1 MSYANF
7 KPTIWSRFIQ
17 NQLDQKAVLTAFCNT
32 KFEGEAKKGEQVWIL
47 NAPSPT
53 IFDYNEEKRATGGG
67 IGDPEQLEGTRIPL
81 VLDQAKAFNFM
92 IDDIDKMQTVE
103 GLMESIMKEKA
114 RAMLILRE
122 KFVASLT
129 AKVVDGDMIVPSAQ
143 ITTAAKAKAAVDA
156 ALLKLRDAGVD
167 LDDSVQIELCPFMY
181 QLFRDYIMEIRTNN
195 DGVVQHGVVG
205 TYDNAKVVMSTN
217 LYNDGTDTH
226 CMVRTNNAIAFASGI
241 DKMEAY
247 RPEHYFSDAVKGLNV
262 YGGTIAR
269 PSELVVV
276 KVHQ

>member
-7 KPTIWSRFIQ
+7 KPTIWSKFIQ
-17 NQLDQKAVLTAFCNT
+17 NQLDQKAILTNFCNK
-32 KFEGEAKKGEQVWIL
+32 KFEGEAKQGEQVWIL

-53 IFDYNEEKRATGGG
+53 IFDYDAEKRATGGG

-92 IDDIDKMQTVE
+92 IDDIDKMQTVD

-122 KFVASLT
+122 RFVGELAIK
-129 AKVVDGDMIVPSAQ
+129 AAENMIVPSAQ
-143 ITTAAKAKAAVDA
+143 IKTAAAAKAAVDA
-156 ALLKLRDAGVD
+156 ALLKLRNAGVD
-167 LDDSVQIELCPFMY
+167 LDDNVQIVLCPFMY
-181 QLFRDYIMEIRTNN
+181 QLFRDYIMEIRTQN
-195 DGVVQHGVVG
+195 DGVVKNGVVG
-205 TYDNAKVVMSTN
+205 TYDNAQVVMSTN
-217 LYNDGTDTH
+217 LYNDGTDDH
-226 CMVRTNNAIAFASGI
+226 CMVRTENAIAFASGI

-247 RPEHYFSDAVKGLNV
+247 RPEHYFSDAIKGLNV
-262 YGGTIAR
+262 YGGTLAR
-269 PSELVVV
+269 PNELVTI